1 MKHMKLE
8 TKCNLLY
15 AAFYLLF
22 YPSVVMFSSYMM
34 LLGSS
39 SDKIAIF
46 LSILG
51 ILTMISKPLFAVFV
65 DKGNCKALSIIL
77 CSLVAIGTTIF
88 FQSKQIGV
96 IQSLI
101 YIVLISMNTACIAEI
116 IDSWTLKL
124 SVEYPELDFAK
135 HRSMGSLSYAIVSLI
150 FGYSLSKLGI
160 KLAPITI
167 YVLLLVLILI
177 ILTIPNPSA
186 KTQKKEKVKWN
197 DIKSLLTNKQFLYFV
212 IFFAMGCA
220 MVDLADSYTGVLMLE
235 KGGTTAHTGVYEFIK
250 AGLEFIV
257 MFGCTKLITKYGV
270 KKILAISYFG
280 VFIKNLLA
288 AVCHNPTLL
297 VITSVTQIIGFP
309 LMMPAKMDMLKKLV
323 EPKSL
328 ALAISISGV
337 FTSLFVSLVC
347 NPIISYTAPY
357 IGTSGAIILTSF
369 FGLISAIGTILLQ
382 KEV

>member
-15 AAFYLLF
+15 ASFYLLF
-22 YPSVVMFSSYMM
+22 YPAMVMFSTYMM

-39 SDKIAIF
+39 SDKIAIY

-51 ILTMISKPLFAVFV
+51 ILTMVSKPLFAVFV
-65 DKGNCKALSIIL
+65 DKGNCKVLSIML
-77 CSLVAIGTTIF
+77 CALMAVGTTVF

-96 IQSLI
+96 LQSMV
-101 YIVLISMNTACIAEI
+101 YIVLISMNAACVAEI
-116 IDSWTLKL
+116 IDSWILKL
-124 SVEYPELDFAK
+124 SVEYSELDFAK
-135 HRSMGSLSYAIVSLI
+135 HRSMGSLSYAIVSLV
-150 FGYSLSKLGI
+150 FGYLLSKLGI

-167 YVLLLVLILI
+167 YVLLLLLVSI
-177 ILTIPNPSA
+177 ILTIPNPSS

-197 DIKSLLTNKQFLYFV
+197 DIKTLLKDKQFVYFV

-250 AGLEFIV
+250 ATLEFIA

-270 KKILAISYFG
+270 KKILVISYFG
-280 VFIKNLLA
+280 VFIKNFLA
-288 AVCHNPTLL
+288 AACSNPILI
-297 VITSVTQIIGFP
+297 VITSITQIIGFP

-337 FTSLFVSLVC
+337 FTALFVSLVC
-347 NPIISYTAPY
+347 NPIISFVVPY

-369 FGLISAIGTILLQ
+369 FGLISAIGTFFLQ